1 MNTVYLLIGGNRGNR
16 IKFME
21 EAREMITGQIGSILR
36 KSYIYETEPWGFDH
50 QDRFLNQCL
59 MVKTHQSPHD
69 VLKSLQKIE
78 KHFKRMRH
86 PGLYESRNMDI
97 DILFYNDMIL
107 IEENLKIPHPLL
119 HKRKFA
125 LIPLVEVNPDF
136 IHPVFSI
143 TVSELLKQC
152 NDNKRVVLYRK

>member
-1 MNTVYLLIGGNRGNR
+1 
-16 IKFME
+16 
-21 EAREMITGQIGSILR
+21 MITGQIGNILR
-36 KSYIYETEPWGFDH
+36 KSSIYKTEPWGFDH
-50 QDRFLNQCL
+50 KDHFLNQCL
-59 MVKTHQSPHD
+59 MVETHQLPHD

-107 IEENLKIPHPLL
+107 NEENLKIPHPLL
-119 HKRKFA
+119 HERKFA
-125 LIPLVEVNPDF
+125 LIPLVEVDPDF
-136 IHPVFSI
+136 IHPVFNK

-152 NDNKRVVLYRK
+152 ADNKRVVLYRK